1 MKKILSMV
9 VVFILSMFVI
19 TSCST
24 PSESLNK
31 KDNETYTVT
40 DQLGRA
46 VKVPKKVEKVVCL
59 QHHTLDIMLEMGAG
73 DKLVGVVENW
83 ESLLG
88 SYIKKVYPKLESLPT
103 PGGLESINIESVLAL
118 KPDVVFFAHQLPKS
132 YIEKLEEA
140 GIPSIGISLYKADKE
155 QASTINPDLVN
166 PDEAYTVGMKEAINL
181 IGKVIG
187 KEDRAIDLVSSIE
200 KNREVV
206 KNNIETIPKDK
217 RIKVYIANP
226 DMYTYGTGKYVG
238 CAIEKA
244 GGYNVAQS
252 LKGYKQAK
260 IEDVIKWDP
269 EFIFVQSR
277 SKNVLDEIKND
288 SAWKDISA
296 VKNNKLIVA
305 PDYVKP
311 WGHPCPESMALGEI
325 WLAKTLYP
333 EKFKDVDLNKLVQ
346 EFYTKF
352 YGIDYN
358 E

>member
-9 VVFILSMFVI
+9 LVFILSMFIV
-19 TSCST
+19 TSCSSSNEKPQET
-24 PSESLNK
+24 NK
-31 KDNETYTVT
+31 ETYTVT
-40 DQLGRA
+40 DQLGRE
-46 VKVPKKVEKVVCL
+46 VEVPKKVEKVVCL

-88 SYIKKVYPKLESLPT
+88 SYIKEVYPKLESLPT

-118 KPDVVFFAHQLPKS
+118 KPDVVFFAHQLPES
-132 YIEKLEEA
+132 YIKKLEEA
-140 GIPSIGISLYKADKE
+140 GIPAIGISLYKADKE
-155 QASTINPDLVN
+155 QASTINPNLVN
-166 PDEAYTVGMKEAINL
+166 PDEAYTVGVKEAISL

-187 KEDRAIDLVSSIE
+187 KEDKATSLISTIE
-200 KNREVV
+200 KNRELV
-206 KNNIETIPKDK
+206 KTNIESIPKDK
-217 RIKVYIANP
+217 KVKVYIANP

-260 IEDVIKWDP
+260 IEEIIKWNP
-269 EFIFVQSR
+269 EVIFVQSR
-277 SKNVLDEIKND
+277 SKSVLDEIKND
-288 SAWKDISA
+288 PAWKDISA

-333 EKFKDVDLNKLVQ
+333 ENFKNVDLDKLVQ
-346 EFYTKF
+346 EFYKNF
-352 YGIDYN
+352 YGIDYK